1 MLKLSRPLSLTVALT
16 GAMADQSQVLEAMA
30 SQLTAVAAGLEAL
43 RVQGAAQTAATAET
57 AEKMAEMQQRLAQ
70 HDALLTGD
78 GPSVLS
84 TAAPVARPQDREVRV
99 PQGAAGSSQPVSRE
113 ECAAMITEALQ
124 TKVGPALQAAF
135 SQAGAELVN
144 HAVKIN
150 TLEHEVRML
159 KIQTAWTEKDLM
171 YSQIEAA
178 KRTLV
183 VRNFPEWATAADR
196 ELTVA
201 EALKE
206 NNLGYLEWDL
216 TTTTME
222 GSDGKKFLAPI
233 SILTVQTYGARK
245 NVMDACSR
253 AVVRYWHEVKDE
265 AGHEKEDET
274 GDTAKKTTTQEGT
287 EGEKSAS
294 SQDTPG
300 KTGNA
305 DPKDDDMGEGSKTE
319 TSQKVWEIKTW
330 NWNLPV
336 KMAPGITQFERRLGA
351 PLHGLMNA
359 YQKLF
364 ARFKKET
371 WLGRIL
377 YSRKT
382 SSLTGTTGTV
392 ADWKCEVQLPAE
404 HKDRI
409 LECWRDVWY
418 DQLKQQLS
426 QTEVEKEAFSSASQ
440 KTSQDYVAAARLNR
454 FLTKAVP
461 TYNEGEEHGIENWVA
476 RFKF

>member
-1 MLKLSRPLSLTVALT
+1 
-16 GAMADQSQVLEAMA
+16 MADQSKVLEAMA

-43 RVQGAAQTAATAET
+43 RVQGAEQTAATAET
-57 AEKMAEMQQRLAQ
+57 AEKMAEMHQRLAQ
-70 HDALLTGD
+70 HDALLTGE

-84 TAAPVARPQDREVRV
+84 TAAPVARLQDWEIRV
-99 PQGAAGSSQPVSRE
+99 PQGTAGSSQRVSRE

-135 SQAGAELVN
+135 SQVGAELVN

-159 KIQTAWTEKDLM
+159 KIRTAWTEKDLM

-178 KRTLV
+178 KCTLV

-216 TTTTME
+216 TTTNME

-245 NVMDACSR
+245 KVMDACSR

-274 GDTAKKTTTQEGT
+274 EDTEKKTTKEERT
-287 EGEKSAS
+287 EGEKSAG
-294 SQDTPG
+294 SQ
-300 KTGNA
+300 
-305 DPKDDDMGEGSKTE
+305 DPKDDDMGEGPKTA

-330 NWNLPV
+330 NWNLSV
-336 KMAPGITQFERRLGA
+336 KMAPGITQFERRPNEPHPPSSCSGPHTLHQLRAQGDAEGA
-351 PLHGLMNA
+351 GTQQSPGTGRHTRRSLAM
-359 YQKLF
+359 
-364 ARFKKET
+364 AR
-371 WLGRIL
+371 RAQP
-377 YSRKT
+377 
-382 SSLTGTTGTV
+382 SS
-392 ADWKCEVQLPAE
+392 
-404 HKDRI
+404 
-409 LECWRDVWY
+409 
-418 DQLKQQLS
+418 
-426 QTEVEKEAFSSASQ
+426 SSKGPQ
-440 KTSQDYVAAARLNR
+440 P
-454 FLTKAVP
+454 VP
-461 TYNEGEEHGIENWVA
+461 SHSHHPG
-476 RFKF
+476 